1 VDEVARKQL
10 ALEYVRRLNAGDVDG
25 VLALF
30 AEDVRFTDPVGVP
43 PVVGRRA
50 LRTHLA
56 SAVAAHVH
64 EVPGTPVAA
73 RDGRHVA
80 LPVTAT
86 LDYLPL
92 GPALAAAGMLDPTA
106 SVPRAGGT
114 DARLRFHL
122 ISVMGVGPGGLL
134 DEVRVFWGRTDTM
147 ILVN

>member
-1 VDEVARKQL
+1 VVDEAARKRL

-30 AEDVRFTDPVGVP
+30 AQDVRFTDPVGLP
-43 PVVGRRA
+43 PVLGRRA

-56 SAVAAHVH
+56 SVVAANVH

-92 GPALAAAGMLDPTA
+92 GPALAAAGMLDPSA
-106 SVPRAGGT
+106 STPPDARA
-114 DARLRFHL
+114 ARLRLSL
-122 ISVMGVGPGGLL
+122 ISLMGVGPDGLM
-134 DEVRVFWGRTDTM
+134 DEVKVFWGRTDIM
-147 ILVN
+147 ILVD